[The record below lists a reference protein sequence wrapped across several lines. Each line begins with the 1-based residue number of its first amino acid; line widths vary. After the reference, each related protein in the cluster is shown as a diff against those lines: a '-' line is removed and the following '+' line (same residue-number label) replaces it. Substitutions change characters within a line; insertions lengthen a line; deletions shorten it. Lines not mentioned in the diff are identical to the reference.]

1 MSRLTSGPR
10 RMKLSMQ
17 SVLGWVFKA
26 RYLAYFKLWT
36 PVTLPLSYSLS
47 RYRVESVPWQED
59 GRVALV
65 ENVYS
70 AVHGL
75 RGTTYSAMDG
85 PGEPFFG
92 GTTYSMCFTL
102 HEN

>member
-1 MSRLTSGPR
+1 M
-10 RMKLSMQ
+10 
-17 SVLGWVFKA
+17 
-26 RYLAYFKLWT
+26 
-36 PVTLPLSYSLS
+36 
-47 RYRVESVPWQED
+47 ESVRWQED

-85 PGEPFFG
+85 PGELFFG
-92 GTTYSMCFTL
+92 GTTYSMCCTL